1 MATGGLGVIDTGLSD
16 TCVSPL
22 AATLHSDELL
32 PLAEQLDEVGFSA
45 IETWSP
51 GVFDACLERL
61 DEDPWERL
69 RHLRGAIT
77 KTPVRALVDA
87 RSLLGERVVAQEVV
101 ERFCSRAALHGV
113 EVLRITDTTN
123 SVQAMTHVASAAKRA
138 GIRAEAAVNLSSE
151 VTAAGVVR
159 LAEALAAAGAQ
170 ALCLFDSVGRL
181 RPYTVSD
188 LVHALRKATDLPVSL
203 HLHGRDGLAEM
214 TCLKGV
220 EAGAGAVDTC
230 IGGADGQNDQPT
242 AEAVAAAFAESPLAP
257 RLIGDALQAAAD
269 VANHL
274 VPKQR
279 IESLYRSARDRI
291 RPSRTADEQPLTL
304 EEAHAEIGDLC
315 EGEEDLLTYAMAPS
329 AARAFFERR
338 RLAAPTLLEVAAI
351 AAALTPLLMRTPQ
364 VRRRIERSGW
374 KLSGLRRGISGR

>member
-1 MATGGLGVIDTGLSD
+1 MATGGISVTDTGLSD

-22 AATLHSDELL
+22 AASLHSEELL
-32 PLAEQLDEVGFSA
+32 PLAVQLDEVGFSA

-61 DEDPWERL
+61 DEDPWDRL
-69 RHLRGAIT
+69 RRLRGAIA
-77 KTPVRALVDA
+77 KTPVRALIDA
-87 RSLLGERVVAQEVV
+87 RSLLGERVVAPDVV
-101 ERFCSRAALHGV
+101 ERFCARAAMHGV
-113 EVLRITDTTN
+113 EVLRITDRTN

-181 RPYTVSD
+181 RPYTASE
-188 LVHALRKATDLPVSL
+188 LVHAVRKSTDLQVSL

-220 EAGAGAVDTC
+220 EAGAGMVDTC
-230 IGGADGQNDQPT
+230 IGGADGQNDQPS

-257 RLIGDALQAAAD
+257 RLFGDALQAAAD
-269 VANHL
+269 VAHRL
-274 VPKQR
+274 VPKQQ
-279 IESLYRSARDRI
+279 IESLYRSARERI
-291 RPSRTADEQPLTL
+291 RSGRAEADQPLSL
-304 EEAHAEIGDLC
+304 DQAEAEIGDLG
-315 EGEEDLLTYAMAPS
+315 ESEEDLLTYAMAPS
-329 AARAFFERR
+329 SARAFFERR
-338 RLAAPTLLEVAAI
+338 RLSAPTLLEVAAI
-351 AAALTPLLMRTPQ
+351 AAALTPLLMRAPQ
-364 VRRRIERSGW
+364 VRRQIERSGW
-374 KLSGLRRGISGR
+374 KLAGLRRSVGGR